1 MLLPMIFLVIGGAL
15 LVKGADTLVE
25 GASGIALK
33 SGVSRIVVG
42 LTIVAFGTSMPEL
55 FTSVI
60 AAFRGSSGISFG
72 NIVGSNVVNIAVILG
87 ISAMVRPLAVH
98 WRLLR
103 VDIPLMIV
111 LSGFTWWL
119 GWRHDLGRLSGIILL
134 VVFAVYLWRSLQ
146 RTSTDIE
153 MDTSETGKSYA
164 VLWLFV
170 ALGVVALAGGSYLFV
185 EGARAI
191 ARSFGVSETVIGLT
205 IVGLGTSLP
214 ELVTSVVASRRNEAD
229 ISTGNVIGSNI
240 FNIIVVLGVSVT
252 LRPFALTP
260 DRFMDLVALP
270 LMFGLAVIM
279 LPFSI
284 TGARISRWEGAVLAV
299 VGVGYFVAAVVMG

>member
-1 MLLPMIFLVIGGAL
+1 MAAAPGGYPADDRAVGFHLVAW
-15 LVKGADTLVE
+15 
-25 GASGIALK
+25 
-33 SGVSRIVVG
+33 
-42 LTIVAFGTSMPEL
+42 
-55 FTSVI
+55 
-60 AAFRGSSGISFG
+60 
-72 NIVGSNVVNIAVILG
+72 
-87 ISAMVRPLAVH
+87 LA
-98 WRLLR
+98 
-103 VDIPLMIV
+103 
-111 LSGFTWWL
+111 G
-119 GWRHDLGRLSGIILL
+119 HDLGRLSGIILL

-146 RTSTDIE
+146 RTPTDIE

-240 FNIIVVLGVSVT
+240 FNIIVVLGVLGHSQAVRAHT
-252 LRPFALTP
+252 RPFHGPGGAAAHVRVGGDHAPLQHHRGTHFALGRCGSGSGGCRVFRCGGGDGVIVGIRAAGMP
-260 DRFMDLVALP
+260 CQMEFKIHVFLKNGKDLT
-270 LMFGLAVIM
+270 FHNIH
-279 LPFSI
+279 I
-284 TGARISRWEGAVLAV
+284 
-299 VGVGYFVAAVVMG
+299 